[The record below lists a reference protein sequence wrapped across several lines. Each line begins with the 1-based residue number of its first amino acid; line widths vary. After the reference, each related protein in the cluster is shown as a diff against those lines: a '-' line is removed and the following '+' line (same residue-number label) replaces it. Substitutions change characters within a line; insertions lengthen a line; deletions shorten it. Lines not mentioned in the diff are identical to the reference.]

1 MSKERIEYNMAP
13 MSSRLIALIID
24 LIVGVVID
32 LISYVGMEVEHEIVY
47 RAFDFYYRDM
57 IPYLVLVW
65 YFIGFAIYYVLVSG
79 FTDGQTLGKI
89 LTGIRVVS
97 DDNESFKSLK
107 LTQRLKIHI
116 KRLIFLRGGTK
127 VVKEKDPE
135 VSGL

>member
-1 MSKERIEYNMAP
+1 MSKERIEYNTAP

-24 LIVGVVID
+24 LIVAVVID
-32 LISYVGMEVEHEIVY
+32 LISYVGMELEHEIIY
-47 RAFDFYYRDM
+47 RAFDFYYRDL

-97 DDNESFKSLK
+97 DDNESFKTLSIA
-107 LTQRLKIHI
+107 QRLKIHT
-116 KRLIFLRGGTK
+116 KRLIFLRSGTK
-127 VVKEKDPE
+127 VVKEQDPE
-135 VSGL
+135 VTGL

>member
-1 MSKERIEYNMAP
+1 MSKERIEYNPAP

-24 LIVGVVID
+24 LVIAVVID
-32 LISYVGMEVEHEIVY
+32 LISYVGMQFEHEIIY
-47 RAFDFYYRDM
+47 SAFDIYYKDL
-57 IPYLVLVW
+57 IPYIAIVW
-65 YFIGFAIYYVLVSG
+65 FFIGFAIYYVLVSG

-107 LTQRLKIHI
+107 LTQRLKIHT
-116 KRLIFLRGGTK
+116 KRLVFLRSGTK

-135 VSGL
+135 VTGL